1 MNRPYLNRPYLNRP
15 YHTMNHLW
23 LETATSSHLLLSNT
37 ASVSVHDRGIN
48 YGDGLFETI
57 RIHHQAPL
65 FLDRHLNRL
74 ATGLTLLNLSTPWA
88 AATLTQRCHQLITT
102 NHTTNGI
109 LRLTITRGPGPRG
122 FDLPSDP
129 RPTLIIQTIPSPPH
143 SSPVT
148 PHTAI
153 LAPWRVDPASP
164 LCQLKSLSALD
175 KVLAKQYAHQQQAD
189 DALLLNFKDHLT
201 EATSANLFI
210 VQANQ
215 ILTPTLACGV
225 LPGITRQLLLETAP
239 TRGYRIIETELTL
252 AMLTQANEAFLTNV
266 SSGVRPLTAFNQH
279 PIGSGQPGPITLALA
294 NHYAQLCQ
302 RLASNLQPPISN
314 L

>member
-1 MNRPYLNRPYLNRP
+1 MNRP
-15 YHTMNHLW
+15 YHTMNYLW
-23 LETATSSHLLLSNT
+23 LETATTSHLLLSNT

-57 RIHHQAPL
+57 RIHNQAPL

-88 AATLTQRCHQLITT
+88 AATLTQRCHQLIAT

-129 RPTLIIQTIPSPPH
+129 RPTLIIQTIPSLPH
-143 SSPVT
+143 SSPIT

-153 LAPWRVDPASP
+153 IAPWRIDPASP

-175 KVLAKQYAHQQQAD
+175 KVLAKQYARQQQAD
-189 DALLLNFKDHLT
+189 DALFLNFNDHLT

-239 TRGYRIIETELTL
+239 TRGYRIIETEITLTL
-252 AMLTQANEAFLTNV
+252 LTHATEAFLTNTV
-266 SSGVRPLTAFNQH
+266 AGVRPLVKVDRHLIGDGH
-279 PIGSGQPGPITLALA
+279 PGAITLAFA
-294 NHYAQLCQ
+294 HHYIQLCQ
-302 RLASNLQPPISN
+302 LPREASNL
-314 L
+314 